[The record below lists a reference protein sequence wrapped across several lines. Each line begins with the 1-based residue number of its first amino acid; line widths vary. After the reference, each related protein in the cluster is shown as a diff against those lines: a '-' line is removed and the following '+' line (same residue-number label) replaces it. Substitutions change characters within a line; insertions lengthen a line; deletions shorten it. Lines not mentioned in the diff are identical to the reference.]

1 MNLKKKPTACGLL
14 QAFLLL
20 VTAGLGLD
28 IYFRQYRGESICPSS
43 ACAIVGDYIRISELN
58 LIVLGCA
65 FFGVLFLVLIAA
77 RQTSREWIWG
87 LLTLMLLGALAFDGA
102 LLGFQFISIKENC
115 HLCIVVGL
123 SLAAVL
129 VLVSL
134 TRKQWSILILG
145 VGIWVAGAAAG
156 GIIQVPDRTPL
167 LNQVP
172 GIAWSGPEA
181 EQEGPEFHYFFS
193 LHCPHCADVLG
204 SLALN
209 DPERFSWK
217 FYPLDTGY
225 SDLKKIAWIQEE
237 AGKKGNL
244 LQKIVDLEQDPKAP
258 DVKIP
263 DNLTEKIFRARSF
276 FQGNGYRGVPMMI
289 ADYPGGKRVILLGGG
304 NIMKYFQEQG
314 LLQEE

>member
-1 MNLKKKPTACGLL
+1 SDCAVAGQAVRLGEKGLVL
-14 QAFLLL
+14 AGGVFFWILLL
-20 VTAGLGLD
+20 LSFLAS
-28 IYFRQYRGESICPSS
+28 RRGN
-43 ACAIVGDYIRISELN
+43 ARLWQ
-58 LIVLGCA
+58 
-65 FFGVLFLVLIAA
+65 LVL
-77 RQTSREWIWG
+77 
-87 LLTLMLLGALAFDGA
+87 LMLLGALAFDGA